1 MVSGTNQ
8 YISQPFFQLNPNQG
22 SPWGFLG
29 QWQCE
34 EKWRYQHFWIGEP
47 VARTDLVTLL
57 QMEMHFNCPHM
68 HWRSSRGRA
77 TSAWLRGSSFAQP
90 GSVHSHRSL
99 SLAGNGPRRWTPQSG
114 GHNVLII
121 SVQTHRHSA
130 RADDSSGVFSEHQY
144 CGTVCYCY
152 RTRRSCN
159 VEIPATKIHLLC
171 ADCTQTILFISRVT
185 QGGRERGR
193 QKKRCIWG

>member
-1 MVSGTNQ
+1 MKRSGDINTSESE
-8 YISQPFFQLNPNQG
+8 SQ
-22 SPWGFLG
+22 SLG
-29 QWQCE
+29 
-34 EKWRYQHFWIGEP
+34 
-47 VARTDLVTLL
+47 TDLVTLF

-77 TSAWLRGSSFAQP
+77 TSAWLRGSSFAQT
-90 GSVHSHRSL
+90 GSVHSHRAL
-99 SLAGNGPRRWTPQSG
+99 SLAGNRPRRWTPQSG

-171 ADCTQTILFISRVT
+171 ADSTQTILFISCVT